1 MIYKRLYS
9 FLSSK
14 GILYDNQYG
23 FRKGHSTSHALNYSI
38 DLVRKSVTG
47 GKHVLVICIDLSKAF
62 DTIDHCIMID
72 KLKNY
77 GIRGNA
83 LQLLESYMSN
93 RKQYVNALGEESDQ
107 ANVVYG
113 VPQGSVLGPLLFL
126 IYINDLPNCYN
137 DSMFILFADDTNIFV
152 VAETKNKCI
161 DRANNILEKVHKY
174 MKANNLHINSKKI
187 RVASYTSV
195 HIVAVEIQ
203 LMKV

>member
-1 MIYKRLYS
+1 MNEAGDVTCCHVLSRGIGTCQGGLSFPNPSSYPCLSAVSTLSIFGKIFEKVIYKRLYS

-113 VPQGSVLGPLLFL
+113 VPQGSVLGRR
-126 IYINDLPNCYN
+126 YI
-137 DSMFILFADDTNIFV
+137 
-152 VAETKNKCI
+152 
-161 DRANNILEKVHKY
+161 
-174 MKANNLHINSKKI
+174 
-187 RVASYTSV
+187 
-195 HIVAVEIQ
+195 
-203 LMKV
+203 